1 MTWIYVIVGKDLE
14 ALPLHRLSI
23 SHYIIFYMYMYFT
36 SLKLIVFSSFL
47 FSIHICITDMHTA
60 PGVADRFI
68 TDVRSAVAEIM
79 KDPKEPVSGKMALY
93 GMAQT
98 IPDRSIVGEVT
109 RCYINSMYYIP
120 PAKLNK

>member
-1 MTWIYVIVGKDLE
+1 
-14 ALPLHRLSI
+14 
-23 SHYIIFYMYMYFT
+23 MYMYFT
-36 SLKLIVFSSFL
+36 SWKLIVFSSFL